1 LVGFCG
7 GPAVRWSTM
16 LPLMIPPQIEITL
29 NGLKERVPE
38 GTTIAGL
45 IEMSGEEDKHLVVE
59 RNNRFIHSQAY
70 HTTLIS
76 EGDRIEFI
84 NPDFGG

>member
-1 LVGFCG
+1 
-7 GPAVRWSTM
+7 M
-16 LPLMIPPQIEITL
+16 LPKMTTPHVEIFL

-38 GTTIAGL
+38 GTTIARL
-45 IEMSGEEDKHLVVE
+45 IEMSGEEDRHLVVE

-70 HTTLIS
+70 RTTLIS

>member
-1 LVGFCG
+1 
-7 GPAVRWSTM
+7 M
-16 LPLMIPPQIEITL
+16 LLKMIVPQIDIVL
-29 NGLKERVPE
+29 NGLKEQVPA

-45 IEMSGEEDKHLVVE
+45 IKMSGEEDKHLVVE

-70 HTTLIS
+70 PTTAVE
-76 EGDRIEFI
+76 EGDKIEFI

>member
-7 GPAVRWSTM
+7 GRA
-16 LPLMIPPQIEITL
+16 
-29 NGLKERVPE
+29 
-38 GTTIAGL
+38 
-45 IEMSGEEDKHLVVE
+45 
-59 RNNRFIHSQAY
+59 NRFIHPQAY

>member
-1 LVGFCG
+1 MM
-7 GPAVRWSTM
+7 S
-16 LPLMIPPQIEITL
+16 PQIEIVL

-38 GTTIAGL
+38 GTTIGDL

-59 RNNRFIHSQAY
+59 RNNRFIHPRTY
-70 HTTLIS
+70 HATPLS